1 MLARRNEIDNNNN
14 INVYEH
20 YIDERNIKSIYSHED
35 EFLIR
40 VEGGLYSFKYDRV
53 FKENV
58 ENDIDYFYMDDK
70 KMRKEDLSCY
80 SMQAKITDLK
90 LNTGEKSTLYT
101 IEEI

>member
-1 MLARRNEIDNNNN
+1 M
-14 INVYEH
+14 
-20 YIDERNIKSIYSHED
+20 
-35 EFLIR
+35 
-40 VEGGLYSFKYDRV
+40 